1 MKIYIGFEELSR
13 QIKERFGQDVAFG
26 KISDRDLR
34 VTYRKK
40 ALIVTIPVSVDLTL
54 TEVKPESV
62 ALKYHMFVG
71 LDQIISMVMKA
82 VVGKHPDLKDAIH
95 IDGDTVAVNLDEI
108 DNAKAFTQN
117 FAIKEVHF
125 DDGGVN
131 VELDF
136 KTVGATPDKE
146 PVKKKDEA
154 DRDEIAEVKELL
166 AEQKEEEA
174 AVEKADKQRA
184 NQLMAEEQQLMD
196 EIVGKDKKH
205 WIPAF
210 KGKLKAYADK
220 FTPNGLMEKISKS
233 AKEMGVKLVYYIL
246 LLFYGLKDGKI
257 PTKDKL
263 LVMAALGYV
272 ILPLDFVPDFIV
284 AGFLDD
290 VSVVTFVLRTVFKSI
305 TPEIKEQAL
314 QKLREWFPVE
324 KAPELTLLGLE
335 AGA

>member
-1 MKIYIGFEELSR
+1 M
-13 QIKERFGQDVAFG
+13 AFG

-117 FAIKEVHF
+117 FAIKEIHF

-146 PVKKKDEA
+146 PVKK
-154 DRDEIAEVKELL
+154 R
-166 AEQKEEEA
+166 
-174 AVEKADKQRA
+174 
-184 NQLMAEEQQLMD
+184 
-196 EIVGKDKKH
+196 
-205 WIPAF
+205 
-210 KGKLKAYADK
+210 
-220 FTPNGLMEKISKS
+220 
-233 AKEMGVKLVYYIL
+233 
-246 LLFYGLKDGKI
+246 
-257 PTKDKL
+257 
-263 LVMAALGYV
+263 
-272 ILPLDFVPDFIV
+272 
-284 AGFLDD
+284 
-290 VSVVTFVLRTVFKSI
+290 
-305 TPEIKEQAL
+305 
-314 QKLREWFPVE
+314 
-324 KAPELTLLGLE
+324 
-335 AGA
+335 